1 MLMMIIMMKVWK
13 LLDQDLSHKAAEQIM
28 KSLEAKR
35 LKVMADI
42 AKDHARS
49 LSRVTGGK
57 ELKKEVKKN
66 SDVSTSR
73 YRLGSHWSFS
83 FVRFG
88 PIGSYPENMV

>member
-35 LKVMADI
+35 LKGMADI
-42 AKDHARS
+42 AKDFPSHARS
-49 LSRVTGGK
+49 LSRVTVGK

-66 SDVSTSR
+66 SDVFFSR
-73 YRLGSHWSFS
+73 LN
-83 FVRFG
+83 VQ
-88 PIGSYPENMV
+88 V